1 MEDNILKPT
10 AIKAKETLVYNSE
23 WSSTNYVKL
32 AHPRNGRWYEVSM
45 CTRHTFQS
53 LVTLRCLVLQVSFPK
68 KQMLRWRLGCRKFTV
83 ESSWGQHLTDTERGG
98 TRKGEGGEG
107 GEGRERGRTGRERG

>member
-10 AIKAKETLVYNSE
+10 AIKAKETLVHNSE

-45 CTRHTFQS
+45 
-53 LVTLRCLVLQVSFPK
+53 
-68 KQMLRWRLGCRKFTV
+68 
-83 ESSWGQHLTDTERGG
+83 
-98 TRKGEGGEG
+98 
-107 GEGRERGRTGRERG
+107 RT